1 MEVPDISLYL
11 LSSTLEY
18 ICPSGAVISGL
29 ILRSGVGP
37 HEENFETLPAAT
49 LSTSVISVNISG
61 LSALL

>member
-11 LSSTLEY
+11 SSSTIEY
-18 ICPSGAVISGL
+18 ICPPGAVISGL

-37 HEENFETLPAAT
+37 HEENFDTLPPAT

-61 LSALL
+61 LRLLL